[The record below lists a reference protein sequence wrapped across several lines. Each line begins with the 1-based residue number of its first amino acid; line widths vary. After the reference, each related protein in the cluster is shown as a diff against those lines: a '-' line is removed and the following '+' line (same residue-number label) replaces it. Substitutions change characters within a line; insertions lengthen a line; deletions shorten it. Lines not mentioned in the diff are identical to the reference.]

1 MNHIDLILLK
11 SGDSKSIVARSRSNF
26 SSSFLFLPKEKREAL
41 RRVYAFFRVIDDVV
55 EEEANPIR
63 KRELLESWKQ
73 ELENTYR
80 GIPIVPLLK
89 ELKQTIDRFSIP
101 KEFFLLL
108 IKGCEMDI
116 TKNRYANFSELYEYC
131 YHVASVVGLVCMR
144 IFEYQ
149 SATSDKTAINLGI
162 ALQLTNILRDVGSDM
177 DKGRIYLPQDEMK
190 QCEISEND
198 LINKTNNIHFESLF
212 NLQYERAKSYYNK
225 ARGELTSD
233 SSGKLLAAKI
243 MATVYE
249 TILDKIKRLHYP
261 VLHQRVGLNLFQKF
275 FILTRI
281 FFNSSFL

>member
-1 MNHIDLILLK
+1 MNQIDLILLK
-11 SGDSKSIVARSRSNF
+11 SGDAKSIVAKSRSNF

-55 EEEANPIR
+55 DEEANPIQ
-63 KRELLESWKQ
+63 KKELLESWKK

-108 IKGCEMDI
+108 IEGCEMDI
-116 TKNRYANFSELYEYC
+116 TKNRYATFPELYEYC
-131 YHVASVVGLVCMR
+131 YRVASVVGLVCMR

-149 SATSDKTAINLGI
+149 SSTSDKTAIDLGI

-177 DKGRIYLPQDEMK
+177 DKGRIYLPQDEMTK
-190 QCEISEND
+190 FGISEND
-198 LINKTNNIHFESLF
+198 LIHKTNTAHLEPLF
-212 NLQYERAKSYYNK
+212 NFQYERAKSYYDQ
-225 ARGELTSD
+225 ARIELYSD

-243 MATVYE
+243 MGTVYE
-249 TILDKIKRLHYP
+249 TILDKIKKSHYP
-261 VLHQRVGLNLFQKF
+261 VLNQRVGLSFLQKF

-281 FFNSSFL
+281 FFTSK